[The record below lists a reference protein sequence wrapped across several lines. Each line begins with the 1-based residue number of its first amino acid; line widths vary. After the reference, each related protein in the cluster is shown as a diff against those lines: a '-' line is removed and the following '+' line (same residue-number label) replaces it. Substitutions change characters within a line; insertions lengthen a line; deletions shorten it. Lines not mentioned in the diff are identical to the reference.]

1 MSHYRPLKLGFVPL
15 NDAAPLIAAA
25 DQGFFAAEGV
35 EVELS
40 REVSWATVRDKLA
53 VGALDGAHLLAP
65 MALAATLGIGSDAAP
80 MIAPLALNM
89 NGPVV
94 TLSTRLAA
102 LAGPGPEA
110 TGLSGLV
117 ARRREEGASPLTFAV
132 VYPYSAHNY
141 LLRAWMAEAGI
152 DPDRDVRLTVVPP
165 PRMAELLAA
174 GVIEGFCAGEP
185 WSAAAVA
192 AGAGQ
197 VVLRAPQWRPATPDK
212 VFGVTAAWA
221 VRRPADLLAI
231 LRALRRA
238 GAWCEAPA
246 NRAALVDMLAQP
258 GRLDVAAGQI
268 AAGLTEIIFPR
279 DGLSAPRPD
288 DAIWLLKQMIRWGHA
303 PGGLDAAAV
312 AARVYRPDLYAAAQP
327 APDA

>member
-1 MSHYRPLKLGFVPL
+1 MTDRQPLKLGFVPL
-15 NDAAPLIAAA
+15 NDAAPLIVAA
-25 DQGFFAAEGV
+25 DRGFFAAEGV

-65 MALAATLGIGSDAAP
+65 MTLAAALGVGNDAPP

-94 TLSTRLAA
+94 TLSARLAA
-102 LAGPGPEA
+102 LAGSGPEA
-110 TGLSGLV
+110 AGLANLV
-117 ARRREEGASPLTFAV
+117 ARRRQEGASSLTFAV
-132 VYPYSAHNY
+132 VHPHSAHNY

-152 DPDRDVRLTVVPP
+152 DPDHDVRLTVASP
-165 PRMAELLAA
+165 PRMAELLAG

-192 AGAGQ
+192 TGAGQ
-197 VVLRAPQWRPATPDK
+197 VVLRAPQWRAATPDK

-221 VRRPADLLAI
+221 ERRPADLLAI

-238 GAWCEAPA
+238 AAWSEAPE
-246 NRAALVDMLAQP
+246 NRAALVELLTAT
-258 GRLDVAAGQI
+258 GRLGVAPGLI
-268 AAGLTEIIFPR
+268 AAGLDEVVFTR
-279 DGLSAPRPD
+279 DGVSAPRPD
-288 DAIWLLKQMIRWGHA
+288 DAVWLLKQMIRWGQA
-303 PGGLDAAAV
+303 PGDLDVADI
-312 AARVYRPDLYAAAQP
+312 AARVYRPDLYAAAERSGI
-327 APDA
+327 